1 MNSQVAIL
9 MGSDSDRSVM
19 EETSKILE
27 QFGVSFEMKVISA
40 HRSPKLV
47 TEYAE
52 SAEKNGFKVFICGA
66 GGAAHLA
73 GTVAAHTI
81 LPVIGVPLD
90 SALNGVDSFVA
101 TLQMP
106 AGVPVATV
114 AIGKAGAKNAAY
126 LAIEILA
133 LSDRKLIGKLH
144 QHKQEMEKAVKAKNK
159 T

>member
-1 MNSQVAIL
+1 MKSIVAIL
-9 MGSDSDRSVM
+9 MGSDSDQSMM
-19 EETSKILE
+19 EEGAKILE
-27 QFGVSFEMKVISA
+27 QFGVSCDIKVLSA

-47 TEYAE
+47 TEYVAN
-52 SAEKNGFKVFICGA
+52 AEKNGTKVFICGA

-73 GTVAAHTI
+73 GVVAAHTI
-81 LPVIGVPLD
+81 LPVIGVPME
-90 SALNGVDSFVA
+90 SALGGVDSFVS

-133 LSDRKLIGKLH
+133 LSDAKLREKLYE
-144 QHKQEMEKAVKAKNK
+144 HKQEMEKAVKEKNK
-159 T
+159 

>member
-1 MNSQVAIL
+1 MKPIVAIL
-9 MGSDSDRSVM
+9 MGSNSDLPVM
-19 EETSKILE
+19 EAGARILE
-27 QFGVSFEMKVISA
+27 RFGVAYEMKVLSA
-40 HRSPKLV
+40 HRSPRLV
-47 TEYAE
+47 SGHAS

-73 GTVAAHTI
+73 GVVAAHTI

-90 SALNGVDSFVA
+90 SALKGVDSFVS

-126 LAIEILA
+126 LAVEILA
-133 LSDRKLIGKLH
+133 LSDAKLREKLH
-144 QHKQEMEKAVKAKNK
+144 EHKVEMERAVKAKN
-159 T
+159 

>member
-1 MNSQVAIL
+1 MKPQVGIL

-19 EETSKILE
+19 EETGKILD
-27 QFGVSFEMKVISA
+27 QFGVGCEMKVLSA
-40 HRSPKLV
+40 HRSPELV
-47 TEYAE
+47 AEYAKQ
-52 SAEKNGFKVFICGA
+52 AERRGIKVMICGA

-73 GTVAAHTI
+73 GVVAAHTV

-90 SALNGVDSFVA
+90 SALGGVDSFVS

-133 LSDRKLIGKLH
+133 LSDVKLREKLYE
-144 QHKQEMEKAVKAKNK
+144 HKVEMEKAVKAKNK
-159 T
+159 